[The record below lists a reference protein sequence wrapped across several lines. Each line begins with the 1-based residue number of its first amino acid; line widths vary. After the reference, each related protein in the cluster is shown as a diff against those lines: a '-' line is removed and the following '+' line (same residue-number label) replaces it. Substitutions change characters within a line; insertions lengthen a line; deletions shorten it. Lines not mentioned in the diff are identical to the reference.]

1 MAIYDVLILG
11 GGPAGLTAGLY
22 TSRAL
27 LKVAMIEKMMPGGQ
41 MMTTDWVDNYPG
53 FENGISGFELSQ
65 QMEKQAK
72 RFGMEMISGT
82 VQEVDLEANP
92 KVVKTATGEYHAKTV
107 ILSTGTEPRMLGVPG
122 EKEFKGRGVS
132 YCGTCDAP
140 FFKDK
145 DIVVIGGGSTS
156 MQEALHLAKFAK
168 SIKLLSRRPRLEELK
183 GERILIERVQQAENI
198 DLVLN
203 RRLLEVKGEMK
214 VTEAVVEHID
224 TGESESL
231 AVDGVFVFIGVE
243 PNTGFLEGKV
253 KMADDRSILTDEM
266 MGTGTDGVYAVGD
279 VRDKA
284 VRQIATAI
292 GDGAIAAQFAQHHIE
307 HLDAIEG

>member
-92 KVVKTATGEYHAKTV
+92 KVVKTATGEYYAKTV